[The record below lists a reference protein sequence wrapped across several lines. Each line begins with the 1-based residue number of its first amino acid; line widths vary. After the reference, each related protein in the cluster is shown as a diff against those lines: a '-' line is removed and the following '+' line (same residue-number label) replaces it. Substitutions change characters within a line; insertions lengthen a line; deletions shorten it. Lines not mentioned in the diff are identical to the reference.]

1 MKEISKR
8 TALAG
13 MLTALAMV
21 FSYIEVLL
29 PFSIGIWGIKLG
41 LANLV
46 VLSGLYFLPHRD
58 VFIVSMTRI
67 FLTTLLFGNIMAL
80 AYSLAGGV
88 FSFLVMS
95 WLQKRRLLSM
105 AGVSI
110 AGGICHNIGQ
120 IMAAYLILQSEGVF
134 LYLPVLMIS
143 GIAAGMIIGVTA
155 GKILP
160 VFKGRIGLQQ

>member
-1 MKEISKR
+1 
-8 TALAG
+8 
-13 MLTALAMV
+13 
-21 FSYIEVLL
+21 
-29 PFSIGIWGIKLG
+29 
-41 LANLV
+41 
-46 VLSGLYFLPHRD
+46 
-58 VFIVSMTRI
+58 
-67 FLTTLLFGNIMAL
+67 
-80 AYSLAGGV
+80 
-88 FSFLVMS
+88 
-95 WLQKRRLLSM
+95 M

-110 AGGICHNIGQ
+110 AGGVCHNIGQ